1 MLTDWKLTDQLANI
15 SNQDLA
21 MQFFCKVQ
29 FVIQHLIL
37 AKMCYCTISL
47 FSQIYPCQ
55 TTSNILKLSR
65 KQSAEE
71 HTVESKNCKQIQYK
85 QQLGLKQVY
94 KSVNKQQKRYRMEPR
109 RLRDIFSQC
118 SHPKFLRIRQNQQDF
133 SKNGTPTLL
142 YSMAHG
148 FPFLYNPSC
157 SFIFM

>member
-21 MQFFCKVQ
+21 AAMHFFCKVQ

-47 FSQIYPCQ
+47 FSQIYSYLPKYLKHPQ
-55 TTSNILKLSR
+55 TFTETICR
-65 KQSAEE
+65 RTQ
-71 HTVESKNCKQIQYK
+71 KNCKQIQYK

-94 KSVNKQQKRYRMEPR
+94 KSAKTLQDGAQT
-109 RLRDIFSQC
+109 I
-118 SHPKFLRIRQNQQDF
+118 RIRQNQRDF
-133 SKNGTPTLL
+133 SKNGTPTPPKIPF
-142 YSMAHG
+142 HG